1 MMNRL
6 SGRSSLIALTIALA
20 GTSTLSPAFA
30 QSVSNA
36 QPTAT
41 EDASSMVS
49 EDQTSSGGV
58 EDIVVTAQRRS
69 ENLQKVPI
77 TVHSF
82 SESDLEAAGITST
95 WDLAR
100 VTPGLRSEE
109 RRVGKECVS
118 TCRSRWAR

>member
-20 GTSTLSPAFA
+20 GTSTLSPALA

-36 QPTAT
+36 QPTAP

-69 ENLQKVPI
+69 ENLPKVPI

-82 SESDLEAAGITST
+82 SASDLEAAGITRT

-100 VTPGLRSEE
+100 VTQTGRAPVCTPG
-109 RRVGKECVS
+109 
-118 TCRSRWAR
+118 TNATPASR

>member
-1 MMNRL
+1 MWGRDTGGGRCRSSNSGNCLYRGNGMMNRW

-69 ENLQKVPI
+69 ENLQKEIGRAHV
-77 TVHSF
+77 
-82 SESDLEAAGITST
+82 
-95 WDLAR
+95 
-100 VTPGLRSEE
+100 
-109 RRVGKECVS
+109 
-118 TCRSRWAR
+118 

>member
-1 MMNRL
+1 MGNGMRNRL

-20 GTSTLSPAFA
+20 GKTTLSPAFA
-30 QSVSNA
+30 QAVSNA

-58 EDIVVTAQRRS
+58 EDIVVTEQRRS

-82 SESDLEAAGITST
+82 SESDLEAAGMTRDRKSTS
-95 WDLAR
+95 LNY
-100 VTPGLRSEE
+100 
-109 RRVGKECVS
+109 KQ
-118 TCRSRWAR
+118 

>member
-1 MMNRL
+1 
-6 SGRSSLIALTIALA
+6 
-20 GTSTLSPAFA
+20 
-30 QSVSNA
+30 
-36 QPTAT
+36 
-41 EDASSMVS
+41 MVS

-100 VTPGLRSEE
+100 VTPGLVYGRGIGLGSTFLRGVGTGSSGAGVENSVSLRSEE
-109 RRVGKECVS
+109 HTSELQSLMRISYAVFCLKNKITIHYTHS
-118 TCRSRWAR
+118 